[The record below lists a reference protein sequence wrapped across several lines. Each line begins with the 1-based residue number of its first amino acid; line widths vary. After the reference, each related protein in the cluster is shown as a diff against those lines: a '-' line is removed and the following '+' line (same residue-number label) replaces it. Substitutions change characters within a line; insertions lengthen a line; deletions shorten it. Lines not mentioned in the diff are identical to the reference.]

1 LLNKGEKMTIQ
12 PIYDRVLVK
21 PLDPETVTK
30 SGIVI
35 PDNAQEK
42 PSKGTVISVGKGRLL
57 DNGSFATP
65 EVSEQDIVLY
75 GKYSG
80 QQVKIDGEE
89 YVVLKEED
97 IFGIIT
103 E

>member
-1 LLNKGEKMTIQ
+1 MTIQ

-57 DNGSFATP
+57 DNGNFATP
-65 EVSEQDIVLY
+65 EVNAQDIVLY

-80 QQVKIDGEE
+80 QQVKIDGEDF
-89 YVVLKEED
+89 VVLKEEE
-97 IFGIIT
+97 IFAIIT